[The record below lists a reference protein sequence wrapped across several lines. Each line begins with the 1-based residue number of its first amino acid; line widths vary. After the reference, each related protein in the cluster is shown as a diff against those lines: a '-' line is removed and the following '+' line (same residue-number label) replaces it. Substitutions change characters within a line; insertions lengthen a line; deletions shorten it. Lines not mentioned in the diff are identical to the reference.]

1 LKYVYLVRLAEDF
14 DFSYILID
22 EFLTF
27 VDSLSSVSF
36 ARSLRK
42 YLNDKPI
49 QLFTFGVNDSLV
61 NNFEDVTF
69 ILGNTK
75 INALVRDGEFI
86 DLCKCE
92 PEPEPKK
99 E

>member
-1 LKYVYLVRLAEDF
+1 
-14 DFSYILID
+14 LID

-42 YLNDKPI
+42 YLEDKPV
-49 QLFTFGVNDSLV
+49 QLFTFGVNDALV

-75 INALVRDGEFI
+75 INAIVRDGEFI
-86 DLCKCE
+86 DLCKNE
-92 PEPEPKK
+92 E
-99 E
+99 